1 MATVGIIG
9 DWSALWFSRDLK
21 TTALVASL
29 AVTAWGAGETIG
41 RLSGGKLIE
50 YTNQKF
56 VGAYLGIIGCT
67 IFFLCVLTFNE
78 YLILFG
84 ILLFSFCSAN
94 FYPVVIRYALNQTTE
109 SLNTTASNLVT
120 MSMAGFLIG
129 PAIVGHSASTMGLT
143 FNVKILCLIW
153 ILNSLAL
160 LFTTRNLTN

>member
-1 MATVGIIG
+1 MTVKILTYENFQKTEKFRLPENKILLFGLYGFVFMATVGIIG
-9 DWSALWFSRDLK
+9 DWSALWFARDLK

-84 ILLFSFCSAN
+84 NVDPHLL
-94 FYPVVIRYALNQTTE
+94 L
-109 SLNTTASNLVT
+109 
-120 MSMAGFLIG
+120 
-129 PAIVGHSASTMGLT
+129 
-143 FNVKILCLIW
+143 
-153 ILNSLAL
+153 ILNPLGDVPISWTIAPNDL
-160 LFTTRNLTN
+160 NS